1 MVSDAGLQPWERRAG
16 ETARAHAALM
26 DYCRL
31 GPSRSLAKLLNRPQ
45 TAHKPPTTQRY
56 KTLAGWSVKY
66 DWQVRVAAWDMAE
79 EEKRQA
85 LWEER
90 RRQLL
95 EADWSQ
101 GAKLRDLGARIL
113 DEAPRFV
120 SRTETR
126 RDDGSLVITLEI
138 DAALAVKAIQA
149 GSQLQRLAT
158 DEPTEHVLLSGA
170 ALDAVITAELARLA
184 DSSKA

>member
-1 MVSDAGLQPWERRAG
+1 VGIGAGSQPWDRRAG

-31 GPSRSLAKLLNRPQ
+31 GPARSLAKLLDRYQSANEPY
-45 TAHKPPTTQRY
+45 TTRRLP
-56 KTLAGWSVKY
+56 TLAGWSSRFA
-66 DWQVRVAAWDMAE
+66 WQERVAAWDMAE

-90 RRQLL
+90 RRQML

-101 GAKLRDLGARIL
+101 GGKLRDLGDRIL
-113 DEAPRFV
+113 GEAPRYIT
-120 SRTETR
+120 RTETR

-138 DAALAVKAIQA
+138 DAGLAIKAIQA

-158 DEPTEHVLLSGA
+158 DEPTEHVALSGA
-170 ALDAVITAELARLA
+170 ALDAVIAAELARLA
-184 DSSKA
+184 NSGKA